1 LAPLAARARRAPA
14 WSALSEGV
22 DRPPASAER
31 RDLIENIADV
41 IEAAVAAT

>member
-1 LAPLAARARRAPA
+1 V
-14 WSALSEGV
+14 LSEGV

-31 RDLIENIADV
+31 RTLIDNIADV